1 MTQLAIV
8 TDLNRCVGCMSCMVA
23 CKAENNVTVGN
34 FWNKLLRVGPTRKAD
49 YVRTN
54 DVEMYYIVMQCQHC
68 TNPPCVD
75 VCPTGASTKRE
86 DGLVQIDAAACIGC
100 QTCVPACP
108 YGVRYLDE
116 DENIVKKCTM
126 CAQLVDEGGLPQCVS
141 QCGGRARFFGDI
153 EQGIENLEA
162 PDIAY
167 SAERDPAVTSYEA
180 QFTGNRIKLGDLV
193 APFEESDVYR
203 LDDQGNGPNMAYI
216 LRNRTWHEGKT
227 MNDPVLA

>member
-34 FWNKLLRVGPTRKAD
+34 YWNKLLRVGPTRKAN

-54 DVEMYYIVMQCQHC
+54 DVEMYYIVVQCQHC
-68 TNPPCVD
+68 VNPPCVD
-75 VCPTGASTKRE
+75 VCPTGASVKGE

-116 DENIVKKCTM
+116 DESIVKKCTM
-126 CAQLVDEGGLPQCVS
+126 CSQLIEEGGLPQCVS
-141 QCGGRARFFGDI
+141 QCVGIAKYFGD
-153 EQGIENLEA
+153 LDA
-162 PDIAY
+162 
-167 SAERDPAVTSYEA
+167 DPTMKSFMGGYN
-180 QFTGNRIKLGDLV
+180 TRLGDNGRDFK
-193 APFEESDVYR
+193 PSDVYH
-203 LDDQGNGPNMAYI
+203 LKDVGNGPAIAYI
-216 LRNRTWHEGKT
+216 LRDKKWQGGN
-227 MNDPVLA
+227 